1 MVGVQSSDA
10 IELEVVIDR
19 LNHLLTITTGKQL
32 SELQRVIIE
41 QVWAG
46 CKYSEIADA
55 YSCTEG
61 HVKDISSDLWK
72 ILSQVLSTKV
82 SKNNLRIVLQQQI
95 PEISTTLEPSFVGRA
110 GAIDHLRQLASRG
123 AKVIVIQGEGGL
135 GKTTLAQQYL
145 QQGKFDRVLE
155 FLVAKETQYLVPAEQ
170 VVEEWLRQ
178 DFNQEPSSELG
189 VNLSRLKRQLQERRV
204 GILIDNLEPALDQQ
218 GQFSAAQRSYV
229 ELLRILADQQVRSIT
244 IITTRDRLCETS
256 LDLQHYRLPGL
267 AIDAWQQFFGS
278 QQIVTD
284 ASTLAM
290 MHHAYGG
297 NAKAMRLFCGAIQE
311 DYAGDLTAYWQAH
324 QDDLSATTDLK
335 NLVVNQV
342 DRLQVLDPV
351 AYQLFCRLGCY
362 RYQEMPTLPVAGVNA
377 LLWDIPATE
386 QLTTI
391 KALRNRS
398 LVEYQQGRY
407 WLHPALRAE
416 AIWRLRQSPDWEMAN
431 RQAARF
437 WTESVVQIQQLTDAL
452 QAWEAYYHYAAIA
465 DYPAA
470 SVVILKSRNNQ
481 WQQYLPLGSTL
492 YRMGLVQT
500 VLVAIN
506 QILQHSSTEQHL
518 SELYNILGD
527 LRWITGNIQ
536 GAIACQE
543 KTLALAL
550 PAVTA
555 AVTPQQ
561 TYYFKMLEV
570 DSLLSIGLY
579 KIDLWEL
586 ENAAEL
592 FQQTINSSQNTA
604 HRSWAEKA
612 TIGLALVQAHLGL
625 TTIATT
631 LADLAYQNLPTTNLP
646 RFAYFLQLLGQTYV
660 KLQQFDRSSELFQ
673 QALQFAEAGHYQQIK
688 ARTLMGLAEI
698 DHKQGRSEQATIR
711 YQESIDLL
719 TAIGAKCDL
728 AEAYWQ
734 FGLLT
739 EDEQWFDRS
748 IQLFTEIQAPQ
759 QIARVITTRR

>member
-1 MVGVQSSDA
+1 MVGVQSADV
-10 IELEVVIDR
+10 IELEAVIDR
-19 LNHLLTITTGKQL
+19 LNDLCTTVTGKQL
-32 SELQRVIIE
+32 SELQRFILE

-46 CKYSEIADA
+46 RKYTEIADS

-82 SKNNLRIVLQQQI
+82 SKNNLRLVLQQQI
-95 PEISTTLEPSFVGRA
+95 PEISTPSAPSFVGRA
-110 GAIDHLRQLASRG
+110 GSIDHLRQLADRG
-123 AKVIVIQGEGGL
+123 TKVIVIQGEGGL

-145 QQGKFDRVLE
+145 QQGKFDLVLE

-178 DFNQEPSSELG
+178 DFQQEPSPELG
-189 VNLSRLKRQLQERRV
+189 VNLSRLKRQLQGQRV
-204 GILIDNLEPALDQQ
+204 GILIDNLEPALDRQ
-218 GQFSAAQRSYV
+218 GQLMATQRSYV
-229 ELLRILADQQVRSIT
+229 ELLRILADPQVRSTT
-244 IITTRDRLCETS
+244 IITTRDRLCETG
-256 LDLQHYRLPGL
+256 LDLHHYRLPGL
-267 AIDAWQQFFGS
+267 VLDAWQQFFGH
-278 QQIVTD
+278 QQIVAD
-284 ASTLAM
+284 VPILAM

-297 NAKAMRLFCGAIQE
+297 NAKAMRLLCGSIQE
-311 DYAGDLTAYWQAH
+311 DYGGSLTAYWQEH
-324 QDDLSATTDLK
+324 QADLLVTTDLK
-335 NLVVNQV
+335 NLVASQI
-342 DRLQVLDPV
+342 DRLQALDPA

-362 RYQEMPTLPVAGVNA
+362 RYQEIPLLPVAGVNA
-377 LLWDIPATE
+377 LLWDIPVPE
-386 QLTTI
+386 QFSTI
-391 KALRNRS
+391 AALRNRS
-398 LVEYQQGRY
+398 LLEYHQGRY
-407 WLHPALRAE
+407 GLHPAPRAE
-416 AIWRLRQSPDWEMAN
+416 AISRLRHSPDWEMAN

-452 QAWEAYYHYAAIA
+452 QAWEAYYHYVAIA

-470 SVVILKSRNNQ
+470 SLVILKSRNNQ

-492 YRMGLVQT
+492 YRMGLVQP
-500 VLVAIN
+500 VLAAIN
-506 QILQHSSTEQHL
+506 QILQHSPSEQHL

-536 GAIACQE
+536 GAIVCQE

-561 TYYFKMLEV
+561 IYYFKMLEV

-579 KIDLWEL
+579 KIDLGEL
-586 ENAAEL
+586 EEAAEL
-592 FQQTINSSQNTA
+592 FQQTINRSQNTA
-604 HRSWAEKA
+604 HQSWAEKA

-625 TTIATT
+625 TTVATT

-660 KLQQFDRSSELFQ
+660 NLQQFDRSNELFQ

-698 DHKQGRSEQATIR
+698 DKMQGNTDQAMFR
-711 YQESIDLL
+711 YQKSIDLL
-719 TAIGAKCDL
+719 EAIGAKCDL
-728 AEAYWQ
+728 AEACWKL
-734 FGLLT
+734 GLLT
-739 EDEQWFDRS
+739 GDEQLFDLS

-759 QIARVITTRR
+759 QIAKVIATRF

>member
-1 MVGVQSSDA
+1 MVSVQSSDA
-10 IELEVVIDR
+10 VELGAVLDR
-19 LNHLLTITTGKQL
+19 LNDLFTTVTGKPL

-46 CKYSEIADA
+46 RKYSEIADV

-82 SKNNLRIVLQQQI
+82 SKNNLRIVLQQQLPAI
-95 PEISTTLEPSFVGRA
+95 PTPSELRFVGRA
-110 GAIDHLRQLASRG
+110 GSIDHLRQLASRG

-145 QQGKFDRVLE
+145 QQGKFDQVLE
-155 FLVAKETQYLVPAEQ
+155 FLVAKETQYLVPADQ

-178 DFNQEPSSELG
+178 DFNQEPSPELG
-189 VNLSRLKRQLQERRV
+189 VNLSRLKRQLQEQRV
-204 GILIDNLEPALDQQ
+204 GILIDNLEPALDRQ
-218 GQFSAAQRSYV
+218 GQFIAAQRSYV
-229 ELLRILADQQVRSIT
+229 ELLRILADQQVRSTT

-284 ASTLAM
+284 APILAM
-290 MHHAYGG
+290 IHHAYGG
-297 NAKAMRLFCGAIQE
+297 NAKAMRLFCGSIQE

-335 NLVVNQV
+335 NLVANQV
-342 DRLQVLDPV
+342 DRLQALDPV

-362 RYQEMPTLPVAGVNA
+362 RYQEIPALSVAGVNA
-377 LLWDIPATE
+377 LLWDVSTTE

-391 KALRNRS
+391 TALRDRS

-416 AIWRLRQSPDWEMAN
+416 AISRLRQSSDWEMAN
-431 RQAARF
+431 RQAAQF

-452 QAWEAYYHYAAIA
+452 QALEAYYHYVAIA
-465 DYPAA
+465 DYGAA
-470 SVVILKSRNNQ
+470 SLVILKSRNNQ
-481 WQQYLPLGSTL
+481 WQQYLPLGSML
-492 YRMGLVQT
+492 YRMGLAQP

-506 QILQHSSTEQHL
+506 QILQHSPTEQHL

-536 GAIACQE
+536 GAISCQE
-543 KTLALAL
+543 KTLTLAIS
-550 PAVTA
+550 AVIE

-561 TYYFKMLEV
+561 IYYFKMLEV

-586 ENAAEL
+586 REAAEL
-592 FQQTINSSQNTA
+592 FQQTINRSQNTA
-604 HRSWAEKA
+604 HQAWAEKA

-625 TTIATT
+625 TTVATT
-631 LADLAYQNLPTTNLP
+631 LANLAYQNLPTTNLP
-646 RFAYFLQLLGQTYV
+646 RFAYFLQLLGQTYI
-660 KLQQFDRSSELFQ
+660 KLQQFDRSNELFQ

-698 DHKQGRSEQATIR
+698 DKMQGQTDQAVVR

-719 TAIGAKCDL
+719 TVIGAKCDL
-728 AEAYWQ
+728 AEAWWQ
-734 FGLLT
+734 LGLLAG
-739 EDEQWFDRS
+739 DEEMFDRS
-748 IQLFTEIQAPQ
+748 IQLFTKIQAPQ
-759 QIARVITTRR
+759 QIAKVIATRR